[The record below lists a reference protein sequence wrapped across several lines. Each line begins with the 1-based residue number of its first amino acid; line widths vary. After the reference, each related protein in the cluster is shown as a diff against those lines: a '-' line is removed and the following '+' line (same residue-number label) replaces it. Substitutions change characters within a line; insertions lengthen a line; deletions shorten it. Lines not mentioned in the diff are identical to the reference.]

1 MTMMNESQVAS
12 AIAPII
18 GSLGAEYMLD
28 SETAAVG
35 QAAGYKSS
43 FDFYFAGRGGV
54 LGDVDADVIYA
65 AFMFFD
71 HALVEKLW
79 NRSIKVEGAR
89 AAGKRYLQCCNNWG
103 RRHLSNIP
111 ELEKFIA
118 PAAKLVA
125 GVDASGL
132 SLFAGVRAEPLPTDA
147 PALAYRLIDSLREL
161 RGCYHIAAL
170 ITYGLTGLQ
179 ATLANENNEAIA
191 KMHAWA
197 PPYPECSSFVEQRQ
211 AAEVTTNNAMARAIA
226 ACLSTTE
233 MNTLATEITR
243 IGSAVD

>member
-89 AAGKRYLQCCNNWG
+89 AAGKRYLQCCDNWG
-103 RRHLSNIP
+103 RKHLSNIP
-111 ELEKFIA
+111 DLEKFIA

-191 KMHAWA
+191 KMHGWA
-197 PPYPECSSFVEQRQ
+197 PPYPDCSSFVEQRQ

-243 IGSAVD
+243 INKSIS

>member
-28 SETAAVG
+28 SDTAATG
-35 QAAGYKSS
+35 AAAGYKSS

-89 AAGKRYLQCCNNWG
+89 AAGKRYLQCCDSWG
-103 RRHLSNIP
+103 RKHLANIP
-111 ELEKFIA
+111 DLEKFIA

-179 ATLANENNEAIA
+179 ATISSKGDDGTA
-191 KMHAWA
+191 KMHGWP
-197 PPYPECSSFVEQRQ
+197 PPYPDCSSLVAQRI
-211 AAEVTTNNAMARAIA
+211 AAEEATNTAMARAIA
-226 ACLSTTE
+226 ACLSTIE

-243 IGSAVD
+243 INKSIS

>member
-1 MTMMNESQVAS
+1 MNELQVAS

-28 SETAAVG
+28 SDTAATG
-35 QAAGYKSS
+35 AAAGYKSS

-89 AAGKRYLQCCNNWG
+89 AAGKRYLQCCDSWG
-103 RRHLSNIP
+103 RKHLANFP
-111 ELEKFIA
+111 DLEKFIK

-125 GVDASGL
+125 GVDSSGL
-132 SLFAGVRAEPLPTDA
+132 SLFAGVRAEQLPIDA
-147 PALAYRLIDSLREL
+147 PAKAYRLINSLREL
-161 RGCYHIAAL
+161 RGCFHIAAL
-170 ITYGLTGLQ
+170 VTFGITGLQ
-179 ATLANENNEAIA
+179 ATISSKGDDGTA
-191 KMHAWA
+191 KMHGWM
-197 PPYPECSSFVEQRQ
+197 PPYPDCSGLVAQRR
-211 AAEVTTNNAMARAIA
+211 AAEEATNMAMARAIA
-226 ACLSTTE
+226 TCLSTAE

-243 IGSAVD
+243 IDKAIS